1 MNLLQLNSSALK
13 HLLQLWHPINAR
25 MKQHDISLTVAKS
38 LRNLAHRENNFV
50 KRTIVIGITNFRKR
64 SESSRLIRTLVSNIW
79 LSEII
84 NKRCRKS
91 PHVKLIVSSVVFV
104 FTLKLCTSNKS
115 NLCLSACINKRD
127 NSFNTK
133 GAKMNKLQKQLLKQQ
148 ESKALLK
155 QAQQAA
161 FDYIDKVSEQRVFPS
176 KDNLE
181 KLKIFDEPLPE
192 ATNTPDLLLELL
204 DTVGS
209 VNTVAQTGGRYFG
222 FVNGNALPV
231 TLAAKW
237 LSDVWDQNAALYV
250 MSPIASKLE
259 SICQTWLN
267 QLFHLPKQTVAGF
280 ISGTSIAT
288 LSGLAAARFRQL
300 QKLGWDVN
308 QQGLFSAPKLRLILG
323 KQTHGTVA
331 KAISLLGF
339 GQASIE
345 WIDCD
350 DQGRMIVDQL
360 PLLDASCILVLQA
373 GNVNSGAFDDFTRVC
388 QLAQQAQAW
397 VHIDGAFGLWAKA
410 SKVFDKHTKGMELA
424 DSWSVDAHK
433 TLNTPYD
440 CGVVMCKDAEA
451 LTSALHQQG
460 SYIQLSEQRDGLLYT
475 PEMSKRA
482 RAIELWAAM
491 KYLGRWGIAEL
502 IEQLHHHAQL
512 FAELLTDN
520 GFTVLNDVVF
530 NQVII
535 SCETEQLTQQTLML
549 VQQSGE
555 CWCGGS
561 VWQEKSVIR
570 ISLCS
575 WATTE
580 QDIKHAVDTFIQ
592 ARSQALKT

>member
-1 MNLLQLNSSALK
+1 LNAWTK
-13 HLLQLWHPINAR
+13 EPE
-25 MKQHDISLTVAKS
+25 T
-38 LRNLAHRENNFV
+38 
-50 KRTIVIGITNFRKR
+50 
-64 SESSRLIRTLVSNIW
+64 TLGV
-79 LSEII
+79 
-84 NKRCRKS
+84 
-91 PHVKLIVSSVVFV
+91 
-104 FTLKLCTSNKS
+104 
-115 NLCLSACINKRD
+115 
-127 NSFNTK
+127 
-133 GAKMNKLQKQLLKQQ
+133 KMNKLQYELLKQQ
-148 ESKALLK
+148 NNKELLT
-155 QAQQAA
+155 QAQKSA
-161 FDYIDKVSEQRVFPS
+161 FEYIDNISKQRVFPNET
-176 KDNLE
+176 NLG
-181 KLKIFDEPLPE
+181 KLSVFDEPLPT
-192 ATNTPDLLLELL
+192 ATSDPALLLELL
-204 DTVGS
+204 SEVGS

-259 SICQTWLN
+259 SVCQRWLN
-267 QLFHLPKQTVAGF
+267 QLFGLPEQTAAGF
-280 ISGTSIAT
+280 VSGTSIAT

-308 QQGLFSAPKLRLILG
+308 QQGLFGAPKIRLILG
-323 KQTHGTVA
+323 KQTHGSVA
-331 KAISLLGF
+331 KSISLLGF

-345 WIDCD
+345 WVDCD
-350 DQGRMIVDQL
+350 NQGRMIVEKL
-360 PLLDASCILVLQA
+360 PGLDESCIVVLQA
-373 GNVNSGAFDDFTRVC
+373 GNVNSGAFDDFTKLC
-388 QLAQQAQAW
+388 QLANKAQAW

-410 SKVFDKHTKGMELA
+410 SSRFDEQTRGMELA

-440 CGVVMCKDAEA
+440 CGIVLCKDTEA

-491 KYLGRWGIAEL
+491 KYLGRNGVAEL
-502 IEQLHHHAQL
+502 IEQLHDRAIF
-512 FAELLTDN
+512 FARLLTDN
-520 GFTVLNDVVF
+520 RFIILNEVVF
-530 NQVII
+530 NQIII
-535 SCETEQLTQQTLML
+535 SCETEQLTQKTLSL

-561 VWQEKSVIR
+561 TWNKKSVIR

-580 QDIKHAVDTFIQ
+580 QDIRRSVDVFIK
-592 ARSQALKT
+592 ARSQALEI

>member
-1 MNLLQLNSSALK
+1 
-13 HLLQLWHPINAR
+13 
-25 MKQHDISLTVAKS
+25 
-38 LRNLAHRENNFV
+38 
-50 KRTIVIGITNFRKR
+50 
-64 SESSRLIRTLVSNIW
+64 
-79 LSEII
+79 
-84 NKRCRKS
+84 
-91 PHVKLIVSSVVFV
+91 
-104 FTLKLCTSNKS
+104 
-115 NLCLSACINKRD
+115 
-127 NSFNTK
+127 
-133 GAKMNKLQKQLLKQQ
+133 MNKLQEQLLAQQ
-148 ESKALLK
+148 KSKALLK
-155 QAQQAA
+155 QAQKAA
-161 FDYIDKVSEQRVFPS
+161 FEYIDQQPTQRVFPDDDS
-176 KDNLE
+176 IG
-181 KLKIFDEPLPE
+181 KLSIFEECLPE
-192 ATNTPDLLLELL
+192 ATSDPAELLELL

-209 VNTVAQTGGRYFG
+209 INTVAQTGGRYFG

-237 LSDVWDQNAALYV
+237 LADVWDQNAALYV

-267 QLFHLPKQTVAGF
+267 ELFHLPKHTVAGF
-280 ISGTSIAT
+280 VSGTSIAT

-300 QKLGWDVN
+300 QKMGWDVN
-308 QQGLFSAPKLRLILG
+308 QQGLFAAPKLRLILG

-339 GQASIE
+339 GQESIE
-345 WIDCD
+345 WVDCD
-350 DQGRMIVDQL
+350 EQGRMIVEKL

-373 GNVNSGAFDDFTRVC
+373 GNVNSGAFDDFTQVC
-388 QLAQQAQAW
+388 QLAGQAQAW

-410 SKVFDKHTKGMELA
+410 SKVFDKQTKGMQLA

-491 KYLGRWGIAEL
+491 KYLGRSGIAEL
-502 IEQLHHHAQL
+502 VEQLHHHAQL
-512 FAELLTDN
+512 FADLLTEN
-520 GFTVLNDVVF
+520 NFTVLNDVVF

-535 SCETEQLTQQTLML
+535 SCETEQLTQTTLTL
-549 VQQSGE
+549 LQQSGE

-561 VWQEKSVIR
+561 IWQEKMVIR

-580 QDIKHAVDTFIQ
+580 QDIKHSVNAFIQ

>member
-1 MNLLQLNSSALK
+1 
-13 HLLQLWHPINAR
+13 
-25 MKQHDISLTVAKS
+25 
-38 LRNLAHRENNFV
+38 
-50 KRTIVIGITNFRKR
+50 
-64 SESSRLIRTLVSNIW
+64 
-79 LSEII
+79 
-84 NKRCRKS
+84 
-91 PHVKLIVSSVVFV
+91 
-104 FTLKLCTSNKS
+104 
-115 NLCLSACINKRD
+115 
-127 NSFNTK
+127 
-133 GAKMNKLQKQLLKQQ
+133 MNKLQKELFDQQ
-148 ESKALLK
+148 KTKELLK

-161 FDYIDKVSEQRVFPS
+161 YDYIDKQSKQRVFPNET
-176 KDNLE
+176 NLE
-181 KLKIFDEPLPE
+181 KLATFDESLPE
-192 ATNTPDLLLELL
+192 ASSDPALLLELL
-204 DTVGS
+204 NTVGS

-222 FVNGNALPV
+222 FVNGNSLPI

-259 SICQTWLN
+259 SVCQNWLN
-267 QLFHLPKQTVAGF
+267 QLFDLPENTVAGF
-280 ISGTSIAT
+280 VSGTSIAT

-300 QKLGWDVN
+300 QRLGWDVN
-308 QQGLFSAPKLRLILG
+308 QQGLFGAPKIRLILG

-345 WIDCD
+345 WVDCD
-350 DQGRMIVDQL
+350 NQGRMIVEKLPHLDQ
-360 PLLDASCILVLQA
+360 SCILVLQA
-373 GNVNSGAFDDFTRVC
+373 GNVNSGAFDDFIQVC
-388 QLAQQAQAW
+388 KLANKAKAW

-410 SKVFDKHTKGMELA
+410 SKVFDVQTKGMELG

-440 CGVVMCKDAEA
+440 CGIVLCKDSEA

-491 KYLGRWGIAEL
+491 KYLGLSGIAQL
-502 IEQLHHHAQL
+502 VEQLHDYAQL
-512 FAELLTDN
+512 FANLLTDN
-520 GFTVLNDVVF
+520 GFTVLNEVVF
-530 NQVII
+530 NQVIV
-535 SCETEQLTQQTLML
+535 SCETEQLTKRTLAL

-561 VWQEKSVIR
+561 SWQEKSVIR

-580 QDIKHAVDTFIQ
+580 QDIKRSVDVFIK
-592 ARSQALKT
+592 ARSQAVKT

>member
-1 MNLLQLNSSALK
+1 
-13 HLLQLWHPINAR
+13 
-25 MKQHDISLTVAKS
+25 MKQ
-38 LRNLAHRENNFV
+38 
-50 KRTIVIGITNFRKR
+50 
-64 SESSRLIRTLVSNIW
+64 
-79 LSEII
+79 
-84 NKRCRKS
+84 
-91 PHVKLIVSSVVFV
+91 
-104 FTLKLCTSNKS
+104 
-115 NLCLSACINKRD
+115 
-127 NSFNTK
+127 
-133 GAKMNKLQKQLLKQQ
+133 LQQALFKQQ
-148 ESKALLK
+148 KSKSLLK

-161 FDYIDKVSEQRVFPS
+161 FDYIDNVPKQRVFPDQQS
-176 KDNLE
+176 LQ
-181 KLKIFDEPLPE
+181 KLAVFEEPLPE
-192 ATNTPDLLLELL
+192 ASSEPALLLELL

-209 VNTVAQTGGRYFG
+209 INTVAQTGGRYFG

-250 MSPIASKLE
+250 ISPISSKLE
-259 SICQTWLN
+259 SICETWLK
-267 QLFHLPKQTVAGF
+267 QLFNLPESTVAGF
-280 ISGTSIAT
+280 VSGTSIAT

-308 QQGLFSAPKLRLILG
+308 QHGLFGAPKIRLILG

-345 WIDCD
+345 WVDCD
-350 DQGRMIVDQL
+350 KQGRMIVEKL
-360 PLLDASCILVLQA
+360 PYLDTSCILVLQA
-373 GNVNSGAFDDFTRVC
+373 GNVNSGAFDDFSQIC
-388 QLAQQAQAW
+388 HLANKAQAW

-410 SKVFDKHTKGMELA
+410 SKVFASQTHGMELG

-440 CGVVMCKDAEA
+440 CGVVLCKDAEA

-460 SYIQLSEQRDGLLYT
+460 SYIQLSEHRDGLLYT

-491 KYLGRWGIAEL
+491 KYLGRSGIAEL
-502 IEQLHHHAQL
+502 VEQLHHHAQL
-512 FAELLTDN
+512 FATLLSEN
-520 GFTVLNDVVF
+520 GFTVLNDVAF
-530 NQVII
+530 NQVLI
-535 SCETEQLTQQTLML
+535 SCKTEQLTQTTLTL
-549 VQQSGE
+549 LQQSGE

-561 VWQEKSVIR
+561 IWQEKKVIR

-580 QDIKHAVDTFIQ
+580 QDIRHSVNAFIE

>member
-1 MNLLQLNSSALK
+1 MYLDPNICGCHNTAINVIILLELK
-13 HLLQLWHPINAR
+13 EP
-25 MKQHDISLTVAKS
+25 KS
-38 LRNLAHRENNFV
+38 M
-50 KRTIVIGITNFRKR
+50 I
-64 SESSRLIRTLVSNIW
+64 
-79 LSEII
+79 
-84 NKRCRKS
+84 
-91 PHVKLIVSSVVFV
+91 
-104 FTLKLCTSNKS
+104 
-115 NLCLSACINKRD
+115 
-127 NSFNTK
+127 
-133 GAKMNKLQKQLLKQQ
+133 NKLQNELFKQQ
-148 ESKALLK
+148 NSKTLLT

-161 FDYIDKVSEQRVFPS
+161 FEYIDNIPKQRVFPS
-176 KDNLE
+176 QDDLQ
-181 KLKIFDEPLPE
+181 KLAIFDEPLPE
-192 ATNTPDLLLELL
+192 TSSEPAILLELL

-231 TLAAKW
+231 TLATKW

-259 SICQTWLN
+259 SVCQSWLK
-267 QLFHLPKQTVAGF
+267 QLFELPENTVAGF
-280 ISGTSIAT
+280 VSGTSIAT

-300 QKLGWDVN
+300 QRLGWDVN
-308 QQGLFSAPKLRLILG
+308 QQGLFGAPKIRLILG

-331 KAISLLGF
+331 KSISLLGF

-345 WIDCD
+345 WVDCD
-350 DQGRMIVDQL
+350 AQGRMIVEKLPKLDQ
-360 PLLDASCILVLQA
+360 SCILVLQA
-373 GNVNSGAFDDFTRVC
+373 GNVSSGAFDDFTRLC
-388 QLAQQAQAW
+388 QLANKAQAW

-410 SKVFDKHTKGMELA
+410 SNMFDIQVKGMELA

-440 CGVVMCKDAEA
+440 CGIVLCKDPTA

-491 KYLGRWGIAEL
+491 KYLGRAGIAQL
-502 IEQLHHHAQL
+502 VEQLHNHAQL
-512 FAELLTDN
+512 FANLLTDN
-520 GFTVLNDVVF
+520 GFTILNEVVF
-530 NQVII
+530 NQIII
-535 SCETEQLTQQTLML
+535 SCATEQLTQKTLSL

-561 VWQEKSVIR
+561 VWNKKSVIR

-580 QDIKHAVDTFIQ
+580 QDIRHSVDVFIN

>member
-1 MNLLQLNSSALK
+1 MCLEQKYLYLLQ
-13 HLLQLWHPINAR
+13 
-25 MKQHDISLTVAKS
+25 
-38 LRNLAHRENNFV
+38 
-50 KRTIVIGITNFRKR
+50 R
-64 SESSRLIRTLVSNIW
+64 SY
-79 LSEII
+79 
-84 NKRCRKS
+84 K
-91 PHVKLIVSSVVFV
+91 PHNECK
-104 FTLKLCTSNKS
+104 TS
-115 NLCLSACINKRD
+115 
-127 NSFNTK
+127 
-133 GAKMNKLQKQLLKQQ
+133 GAKMNKLQDELFEQQGSKKLL
-148 ESKALLK
+148 S
-155 QAQQAA
+155 QAQQGA
-161 FDYIDKVSEQRVFPS
+161 FEYIDNISKQRVFPNE
-176 KDNLE
+176 KNLE
-181 KLKIFDEPLPE
+181 KLTVFDEPLPE
-192 ATNTPDLLLELL
+192 ATSDPALLLELL
-204 DTVGS
+204 NTVGS

-231 TLAAKW
+231 TLATKW

-259 SICQTWLN
+259 SVCQSWLN
-267 QLFHLPKQTVAGF
+267 QLFGLPKQTVAGF
-280 ISGTSIAT
+280 VSGTSIAT

-308 QQGLFSAPKLRLILG
+308 QQGLFGAPKIRLILG

-331 KAISLLGF
+331 KSISLLGF

-345 WIDCD
+345 WVDCD
-350 DQGRMIVDQL
+350 NQGRIIVEKLPELDQ
-360 PLLDASCILVLQA
+360 SCILVLQA
-373 GNVNSGAFDDFTRVC
+373 GNVNSGAFDDFTKLC
-388 QLAQQAQAW
+388 QLANKAQTW

-410 SKVFDKHTKGMELA
+410 SNMFDEQTMGMDLA

-440 CGVVMCKDAEA
+440 CGIVLCKDTEA

-491 KYLGRWGIAEL
+491 KYLGRNGIAEL
-502 IEQLHHHAQL
+502 VEQLHNHARF
-512 FAELLTDN
+512 FARLLTDN
-520 GFTVLNDVVF
+520 SFTILNEVVF

-535 SCETEQLTQQTLML
+535 SCETEQLTQKTLSF

-561 VWQEKSVIR
+561 TWDKKSVIR

-580 QDIKHAVDTFIQ
+580 QDIRRSVDVFIK
-592 ARSQALKT
+592 ARSQSLKT

>member
-1 MNLLQLNSSALK
+1 
-13 HLLQLWHPINAR
+13 
-25 MKQHDISLTVAKS
+25 
-38 LRNLAHRENNFV
+38 
-50 KRTIVIGITNFRKR
+50 
-64 SESSRLIRTLVSNIW
+64 
-79 LSEII
+79 
-84 NKRCRKS
+84 
-91 PHVKLIVSSVVFV
+91 
-104 FTLKLCTSNKS
+104 
-115 NLCLSACINKRD
+115 
-127 NSFNTK
+127 
-133 GAKMNKLQKQLLKQQ
+133 MNKLQDQLFKQQ
-148 ESKALLK
+148 NSKALLK
-155 QAQQAA
+155 QAQIAA
-161 FDYIDKVSEQRVFPS
+161 FEYIDRQPKQRIFPDEAS
-176 KDNLE
+176 IK
-181 KLKIFDEPLPE
+181 KLAIFEEPLPE
-192 ATNTPDLLLELL
+192 ATCDPALLLELL

-259 SICQTWLN
+259 SVCQNWLN
-267 QLFHLPKQTVAGF
+267 QLFDLPEHTVAGF
-280 ISGTSIAT
+280 VSGTSIAS

-308 QQGLFSAPKLRLILG
+308 QQGLFGAPKIRLILG

-339 GQASIE
+339 GQTSIE
-345 WIDCD
+345 WVDCD
-350 DQGRMIVDQL
+350 KQGRMIVEKLPQL
-360 PLLDASCILVLQA
+360 DPSCILVLQA

-388 QLAQQAQAW
+388 QLANKAQSW

-410 SKVFDKHTKGMELA
+410 SKVFDSQTKGMHLG

-440 CGVVMCKDAEA
+440 CGIVLCKDAEA

-460 SYIQLSEQRDGLLYT
+460 SYIQFSEQRDGLLYT

-491 KYLGRWGIAEL
+491 KYLGRPGIAEL
-502 IEQLHHHAQL
+502 VEQLHRHAKL
-512 FAELLTDN
+512 FAGLLTDN

-530 NQVII
+530 NQVIL
-535 SCETEQLTQQTLML
+535 SCETEQLTQQTLTL

-561 VWQEKSVIR
+561 IWLEKSVIR

-580 QDIKHAVDTFIQ
+580 QDIRRSVDTFIL
-592 ARSQALKT
+592 ARSQASKT